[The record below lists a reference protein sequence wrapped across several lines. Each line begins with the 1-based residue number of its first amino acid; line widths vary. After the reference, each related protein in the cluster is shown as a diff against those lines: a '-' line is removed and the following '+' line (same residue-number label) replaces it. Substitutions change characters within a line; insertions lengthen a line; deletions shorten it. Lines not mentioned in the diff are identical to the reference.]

1 MVHLTA
7 MIKIPILSRLSWADY
22 RRLGLAVVILTV
34 EGILRFVACL
44 FPVSWLDFVRFRVM
58 R

>member
-1 MVHLTA
+1 

-34 EGILRFVACL
+34 EGILRFVAYL